1 MGRAHGARRST
12 RERIAR
18 CRPSARAAGDYLE
31 LTKPRITLMVVLTA
45 LVGFVLAAP
54 DGAASPGRSP
64 PRSLGTALVAA
75 GASTLNMVLERRTD
89 ALMRRTQRP
98 AAARRPPAAA
108 PRRRPSGSRSRRSAW
123 RCSPGSRAR
132 WPPAVAAVTWL
143 SYLLLYTPLKTR
155 TSLATI
161 VGAFP
166 GALPPVIGW
175 AAARHAIE
183 PGAFIL
189 FAIMFLWQIP
199 HFLAIAWIY
208 REDYARGGLPMLPV
222 LDPEGRITGRQ
233 AVANTLALVVVSLTP
248 PAAGL
253 AGSVYLVGALV
264 LGLGFAAVAVAS
276 AVQRDLVWARRLF
289 LASLALPRPAVRAL
303 LRRSRPWLTA
313 IRT

>member
-1 MGRAHGARRST
+1 VSASALPAERS
-12 RERIAR
+12 
-18 CRPSARAAGDYLE
+18 AAGDYLE

-45 LVGFVLAAP
+45 FLGFMLAAP
-54 DGAASPGRSP
+54 APPFAWALAAT
-64 PRSLGTALVAA
+64 LAGTALVAA
-75 GASTLNMVLERRTD
+75 GASALNMVVERRTD
-89 ALMRRTQRP
+89 ALMRRTQARP
-98 AAARRPPAAA
+98 VPSGRLAAAEATAFGLALTTLGLAVLAWFAGALAA
-108 PRRRPSGSRSRRSAW
+108 G
-123 RCSPGSRAR
+123 
-132 WPPAVAAVTWL
+132 VAAVTWL
-143 SYLLLYTPLKTR
+143 SYVLLYTPLKTR

-233 AVANTLALVVVSLTP
+233 AVAHTLALVVVSLTP

-253 AGSVYLVGALV
+253 AGPVYLAGALV
-264 LGLGFAAVAVAS
+264 LGIGFAAVAVAS
-276 AVQRDLVWARRLF
+276 AVKRDLVWARRLF
-289 LASLALPRPAVRAL
+289 LASLAYLVL
-303 LRRSRPWLTA
+303 LCA
-313 IRT
+313 IFLVDRLHG